1 VNMDKKLLIFL
12 VGFFALYFAYQKF
25 FLEPMVKA
33 RKPVP
38 TTTSSPTSPSQSSE
52 SAAAS
57 APVARPAAN
66 PVPAEQPPA
75 QQKLEQPAANSVSE
89 SHERKAVVD
98 TPLYRAEF
106 TNRGAVLTS
115 FKLKRHLDDFNEPL
129 EMVPQEKGRDFQPL
143 GLDFDNKELTTAAAN
158 GIFTLNSEKISVN
171 GSDTAFLE
179 FSFSDGRNTFRK
191 KITFRGDSYLL
202 TFEAE
207 ARTGDAVVPTRV
219 VWSPG
224 VEAFENYKEPVSLQP
239 TQAVLNTGEKIER
252 KAAKKIEQFQK
263 VGATVKWAGLENNYF
278 AAIFI
283 PKHPA
288 DAYLRPSSNTDERKV
303 HDLTLELTTQQPG
316 IQEMTVFVGPK
327 DYSLL
332 KDLGMDLEKAVDFGF
347 WGPIAKG
354 LFIGLQWLHG
364 YTGNYGW
371 AIVILTFLIKLIF
384 TPFMQKSFA
393 SQKKMQA
400 MQPEMK
406 QIQDKYAKMKN
417 DDPRKA
423 QMNTEIMALHKRHG
437 INPLGGCL
445 PMLVQM
451 PVLIGFYRLLSNAIS
466 LRHAPF
472 MLWITDL
479 SKPDPWHVMPLV
491 MGGSMLVQQR
501 MTPISD
507 PMQKNMMYIMP
518 VMFTFMSFKL
528 QSGLVLYWLLSNILG
543 ILHQW
548 LFQQQQK
555 RSSAAVAVREGNA

>member
-1 VNMDKKLLIFL
+1 MDKKLLIFL

-25 FLEPMVKA
+25 FLDPMVKSRRPA
-33 RKPVP
+33 PAA
-38 TTTSSPTSPSQSSE
+38 PSQSPASQQPTP
-52 SAAAS
+52 SAQGV
-57 APVARPAAN
+57 APSTSQPIAPEKPALQQT
-66 PVPAEQPPA
+66 PAEQPPSI
-75 QQKLEQPAANSVSE
+75 PAKPVSKGL
-89 SHERKAVVD
+89 ERKVVVE

-106 TNRGAVLTS
+106 TNHGAVLTS
-115 FKLKRHLDDFNEPL
+115 FLLKEQLDDFNQPL

-143 GLDFDNKELTTAAAN
+143 GLDFDSKELTVAAAD
-158 GIFTLNSEKISVN
+158 GIYTINRDKITLDGQESA
-171 GSDTAFLE
+171 DLE
-179 FSFSDGRNTFRK
+179 FSYSDGVNSFRK
-191 KITFRGDSYLL
+191 KITFRRDSYLL
-202 TFEAE
+202 GFEAE
-207 ARTGDAVVPTRV
+207 AKVNGAVVPVRV

-224 VEAFENYKEPVSLQP
+224 VEALENLKDPATLPP
-239 TQAVLNTGEKIER
+239 TQAVVNTGEKIER

-283 PKHPA
+283 PAHPS
-288 DAYLRPSSNTDERKV
+288 DAYLRPAVPSDERKV
-303 HDLTLELTTQQPG
+303 HSLTLEMTSQQPG
-316 IQEMTVFVGPK
+316 IEELSIYVGPK
-327 DYSLL
+327 DYYVLQ
-332 KDLGMDLEKAVDFGF
+332 KLGMDLERAVDFGF

-354 LFIGLQWLHG
+354 LFIALQWLHG
-364 YTGNYGW
+364 YTKNYGW
-371 AIVILTFLIKLIF
+371 AIVLLTFVIKLIF

-406 QIQDKYAKMKN
+406 TIQDKYAKMKN

-423 QMNTEIMALHKRHG
+423 QMNTEVMALHKRYG

-472 MLWITDL
+472 ILWITDL
-479 SKPDPWHVMPLV
+479 SKPDPYYVMPLV

-528 QSGLVLYWLLSNILG
+528 QSGLVLYWLLSNFLG

-555 RSSAAVAVREGNA
+555 KNSAAVAVREGNA